1 MLERPELLR
10 RALRLRRL
18 IRLRAYNGLFFR
30 DNAQSEEC
38 TEVCQYYAFFTGVA
52 DRESCP
58 ELYNTLK
65 TQFGPGRRENNS
77 YPEVAFA
84 NAFIGNYLR
93 LEMLS
98 ENNEREQVLRELEG
112 YFLGMAQ
119 RTGTLWEHD
128 SPQASCNHGFAS
140 HVLYWLFKFC

>member
-1 MLERPELLR
+1 MPFYGRSR
-10 RALRLRRL
+10 
-18 IRLRAYNGLFFR
+18 
-30 DNAQSEEC
+30 Q
-38 TEVCQYYAFFTGVA
+38 
-52 DRESCP
+52 ESCP

-65 TQFGPGRRENNS
+65 TKFGPGRRENNS

-112 YFLGMAQ
+112 YFWAWRRERALFGSTTVRRRAAITALPHMCF
-119 RTGTLWEHD
+119 TGCLNSAE
-128 SPQASCNHGFAS
+128 G
-140 HVLYWLFKFC
+140 V